1 MRRSDAAADMPPCV
15 RGVLALEL
23 APQTAM
29 DVAAL
34 PQADAA
40 RLAGLLA
47 RDLAA
52 VVPDACALDFCIA
65 AAHFDPAEAL
75 RPGWPL
81 HRRLAELHARAP
93 RGDGSARVIAFGADA
108 RGDVPQPLQ
117 CDTALRGG
125 QLRVLPWIFT
135 GDAATAREAA
145 EAFEARLLD
154 LGMARPDTALCA
166 QQAFAARIEH
176 ARAMTVHDLAAMM
189 ALQYDN
195 AGLRPLWPV
204 IEAALLAPGETVL
217 LDAPPE
223 PWLRY
228 ADGEA
233 RIALFAAHDWHARY
247 APDDGDGERLRRR
260 FVQFEMRQKQFAAVL
275 GAHGVPV
282 LFEQA
287 GGLIEA

>member
-1 MRRSDAAADMPPCV
+1 MHRSDATSDTPPCV

-40 RLAGLLA
+40 RLAALLA

-52 VVPDACALDFCIA
+52 VVPAARALDFCLA

-81 HRRLAELHARAP
+81 HQRLSELHARAP
-93 RGDGSARVIAFGADA
+93 RGDGGARVIAFGADA
-108 RGDVPQPLQ
+108 RGDVPAPLQ
-117 CDTALRGG
+117 CDAALLGG

-135 GDAATAREAA
+135 GDAGAAREAA

-154 LGMARPDTALCA
+154 LGMAAPDTALCA
-166 QQAFAARIEH
+166 QDAFAAHIEH

-195 AGLRPLWPV
+195 AGLQPLWPV
-204 IEAALLAPGETVL
+204 IEAALLAPDETVL

-228 ADGEA
+228 AGGEA
-233 RIALFAAHDWHARY
+233 RIALFAADAWRARY
-247 APDDGDGERLRRR
+247 APDDDDGANLRRR
-260 FVQFEMRQKQFAAVL
+260 FARFEMRQKQFAAVL

-287 GGLIEA
+287 GTRPPA